1 MTSARFGLGLTQHQA
16 HGTSL
21 CAVATTG
28 IAGAL
33 SYSGYVDVE
42 AAVCIAATGML
53 TARAGAQATTK
64 LSAVT
69 LKKALGLFMLLI
81 APTIPLK
88 EYYFVPQTTKNTTHT
103 KNEDVDNKKKPDEKS
118 PSPSLD
124 LQRYAIPMLIGSCS
138 GFLAG
143 VFGVGGG
150 ESVTHE
156 FIEKE
161 KKDDANYQI

>member
-28 IAGAL
+28 VAGAL

-88 EYYFVPQTTKNTTHT
+88 EYYFLPKTTANTTQSD
-103 KNEDVDNKKKPDEKS
+103 NEDGDNNKKPEEKS
-118 PSPSLD
+118 PPSFD
-124 LQRYAIPMLIGSCS
+124 LQRYVIPMLIGSCS

-143 VFGVGGG
+143 MFGVGGG

>member
-1 MTSARFGLGLTQHQA
+1 ML
-16 HGTSL
+16 
-21 CAVATTG
+21 ATTG

-33 SYSGYVDVE
+33 SYSGYVDIE
-42 AAVCIAATGML
+42 TAVCIAATGML

-88 EYYFVPQTTKNTTHT
+88 EYYFVPQTTKNTTPSD
-103 KNEDVDNKKKPDEKS
+103 NDDGDNKKKPEEKS
-118 PSPSLD
+118 PPSLD

-156 FIEKE
+156 FSEKG
-161 KKDDANYQI
+161 KKRRC